1 MGNSKFIADESTE
14 REEVLNYVPP
24 SASSSSAAAA
34 ASSASF
40 LLTIVWGE
48 VP

>member
-1 MGNSKFIADESTE
+1 LGNSKFIADESTE

-34 ASSASF
+34 SSASF